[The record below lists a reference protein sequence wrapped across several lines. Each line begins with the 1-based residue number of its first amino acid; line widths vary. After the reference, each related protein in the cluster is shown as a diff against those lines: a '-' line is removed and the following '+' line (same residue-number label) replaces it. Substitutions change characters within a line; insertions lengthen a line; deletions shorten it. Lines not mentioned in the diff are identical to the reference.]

1 MVENALN
8 MALVK
13 SIESSQ
19 NPNSSFIRKCH
30 MTRLIQNQQHL
41 VKWVR
46 GHEGPIDI
54 AVAFWGKGAIKA
66 LGLDTRTTKFRVLL
80 DISAGASNPTEVRAL
95 KKLPNATVKCVNRL
109 HAKAYI
115 TAHEALIGS
124 ANASTNGLGLEG
136 SEATR
141 WHELGLLTA
150 DQDAVDEAK
159 NWFDKTWNGAEP
171 VSSEILK
178 QADIDWKLRQK
189 ARPKPIV
196 TQKNI
201 LDAAL
206 KNPEALRDRG
216 IFVVI
221 TTLDMDATGARE
233 EKELMEQTGQAPYFW
248 QKWPTIPLDAKLIS
262 FSDYPGEGLDIDS
275 PPVYYSPAEPNT
287 YGSLTLVKPTEIP
300 GFTVG
305 RLKSWLP
312 ALERAKKASP
322 KKTWE
327 KDGMC
332 WELVE
337 FAELYGKE

>member
-1 MVENALN
+1 
-8 MALVK
+8 
-13 SIESSQ
+13 
-19 NPNSSFIRKCH
+19 

-46 GHEGPIDI
+46 RHEGTIDI

-66 LGLDTRTTKFRVLL
+66 LGLDERTSKFRILL
-80 DISAGASNPTEVRAL
+80 DISAGATNPAEVRAL
-95 KKLPNATVKCVNRL
+95 KKLPNATVKCVSRL

-115 TAHEALIGS
+115 TSNEALIGS

-141 WHELGLLTA
+141 WHELGLLTN
-150 DQDAVDEAK
+150 DQAAVDEAK
-159 NWFDKTWNGAEP
+159 SWFDKTWKGGEP
-171 VSSEILK
+171 VTNDILK
-178 QADIDWKLRQK
+178 QAEIDWKLRQK
-189 ARPKPIV
+189 ARPKPSV
-196 TQKNI
+196 KLSNI

-206 KNPEALRDRG
+206 KNPEQMRNRG
-216 IFVVI
+216 IFVVV
-221 TTLDMDATGARE
+221 TTVEMDETGANE
-233 EKELMEQTGQAPYFW
+233 EKELKEKTGQEPYFW
-248 QKWPTIPLDAKLIS
+248 QKWPKIPLDAKLIS
-262 FSDYPGEGLDIDS
+262 FSDYPDEGLDLDH
-275 PPVYYSPAEPNT
+275 PPIYYSPAEPNI

-312 ALERAKKASP
+312 ALERAKKASN